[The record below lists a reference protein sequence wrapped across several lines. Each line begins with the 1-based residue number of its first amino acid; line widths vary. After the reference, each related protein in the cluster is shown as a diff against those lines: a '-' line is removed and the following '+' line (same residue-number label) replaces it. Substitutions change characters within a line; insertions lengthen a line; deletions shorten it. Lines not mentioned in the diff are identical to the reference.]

1 MKSFSL
7 RIAIPAL
14 FLLATVACASTPI
27 PETNM
32 QSARQAIANAERV
45 DAASMAAVELGEARS
60 KLSAA
65 QQAISEKNMVAAQRL
80 ADQSRAAAELA
91 SARTGAA
98 KALAV
103 NANIEKSNATLIEEM
118 QRGSGV
124 TK

>member
-1 MKSFSL
+1 MKSSLPRSRDARRRL

-27 PETNM
+27 PESNM
-32 QSARQAIANAERV
+32 Q
-45 DAASMAAVELGEARS
+45 
-60 KLSAA
+60 SAA
-65 QQAISEKNMVAAQRL
+65 QQAITAKNMVAAERL

-91 SARTGAA
+91 SARTSAV
-98 KALAV
+98 KAIAV

-118 QRGSGV
+118 QRGTGV